1 MRLSTKGEYGTRALL
16 DMALYQTGSPIPL
29 KEIAR
34 RQAIPVQYLEQLVSP
49 LIKAGIVRSIRG
61 AGGGVTLAKP
71 PDQIKISQVI
81 ETLEGSMAPVKCV
94 DDPRVCSRSDFC
106 VIRDVWEEV
115 RRATKQVLEST
126 TVQDLAERHKEKA
139 KFKVPMYHI

>member
-81 ETLEGSMAPVKCV
+81 ETLEGSLAPVKCV

-139 KFKVPMYHI
+139 KLKVPMYHI

>member
-81 ETLEGSMAPVKCV
+81 ETLEGSMSPVKCV

-126 TVQDLAERHKEKA
+126 TLQDLAERHKEKA
-139 KFKVPMYHI
+139 KLKVPMYHI

>member
-139 KFKVPMYHI
+139 KLKVPMYHI